1 MKNGKGR
8 HLTVLHMYT
17 DYKITDK
24 SIADMTAIQYNA
36 ILIIADEIQKWKS
49 KKKPMV
55 VI

>member
-1 MKNGKGR
+1 MF
-8 HLTVLHMYT
+8 T

-24 SIADMTAIQYNA
+24 PIAEMTVIQYNA